1 MDKIKNS
8 QWRLSAYALL
18 ACFGAMI
25 GGLLVNQS
33 IYVVWGF
40 LTSLAVLVL
49 INVFYV
55 IYKNNKG
62 VRQKSWSNIF
72 LGHFL
77 QYRSSSFSSF
87 RTISAHRL

>member
-49 INVFYV
+49 INVLYV
-55 IYKNNKG
+55 IYKNNEG
-62 VRQKSWSNIF
+62 VRQKS
-72 LGHFL
+72 
-77 QYRSSSFSSF
+77 
-87 RTISAHRL
+87 